1 MTAQAETAVYVYG
14 ILPGDVE
21 YEEPPTGLGTPPSP
35 VRLVR
40 HRDIAA
46 LVSDV
51 EVSNRL
57 GTPDDLL
64 VHEELLDASA
74 ATVPVLPLRFG
85 AVLANEDAVAAE
97 LLEPYYD
104 EFSAALEELEGFQE
118 YIVRARYVQEAILR
132 EIVAEDPRATALSE
146 QTRDADPAAS
156 REGQIQLGQ
165 LISERLAD
173 KRALDTQELFDT
185 LADRVSMSVVRPP
198 GDDFEAVH
206 AAFLVKA
213 ADVDQMVSAVREL
226 AAGWEGRVELRIIGP
241 VAAYDFVVTTG
252 TSPGG

>member
-1 MTAQAETAVYVYG
+1 MTTQAEKAVYVYG

-21 YEEPPTGLGTPPSP
+21 YEEPPTGEGNPPSA
-35 VRLVR
+35 VRLVH

-74 ATVPVLPLRFG
+74 AEVPVLPLRFG
-85 AVLANEDAVAAE
+85 AVVANEDAVANE

-104 EFSAALEELEGFQE
+104 EFSAARQELEGYQE
-118 YIVRARYVQEAILR
+118 YIVRGRCVQEPIFR
-132 EIVAEDPRATALSE
+132 EILAEHSQAAALAD
-146 QTRDADPAAS
+146 QIRDADPAAS

-173 KRALDTQELFDT
+173 KRAQDTQKLSDA
-185 LADRVSMSVVRPP
+185 LAERASMSVVRPP
-198 GDDFEAVH
+198 GDDLEAMH

-213 ADVDQMVSAVREL
+213 TDADEMVSEVQDLAVD
-226 AAGWEGRVELRIIGP
+226 WEGRIDLRIIGP

-252 TSPGG
+252 ASPGG

>member
-1 MTAQAETAVYVYG
+1 MTTQAETAVYVYG

-21 YEEPPTGLGTPPSP
+21 YEDPPTGVGNPPSP

-51 EVSNRL
+51 DVSNRL

-64 VHEELLDASA
+64 VHEELLDANA
-74 ATVPVLPLRFG
+74 AEVPVLPLRFG
-85 AVLANEDAVAAE
+85 AVVADEDAVAAE

-104 EFSAALEELEGFQE
+104 EFSAALQELDGYQE
-118 YIVRARYVQEAILR
+118 YIVRGRYIQEAILR
-132 EIVAEDPRATALSE
+132 EILAEDPRAAGLAN

-165 LISERLAD
+165 LIGERLAG
-173 KRALDTQELFDT
+173 KRNQDTQQLGDA

-198 GDDFEAVH
+198 GDDLEAMH

-213 ADVDQMVSAVREL
+213 TDAAEVVSTVQESRP
-226 AAGWEGRVELRIIGP
+226 AGKAGSSCGSSARWRP
-241 VAAYDFVVTTG
+241 TT
-252 TSPGG
+252 S

>member
-1 MTAQAETAVYVYG
+1 MTTQAEKAVYVYG
-14 ILPGDVE
+14 ILPSDVE
-21 YEEPPTGLGTPPSP
+21 YEEPPTGLGNPPSP

-40 HRDIAA
+40 HKDIAA

-51 EVSNRL
+51 DVSNRL

-64 VHEELLDASA
+64 LHEELLDASA
-74 ATVPVLPLRFG
+74 AEVPVLPLRFG
-85 AVLANEDAVAAE
+85 AVVANEDAVAVE
-97 LLEPYYD
+97 LLEPYYN
-104 EFSAALEELEGFQE
+104 EFSAALRELDGYQE
-118 YIVRARYVQEAILR
+118 YIVRGRYAEKAILR
-132 EIVAEDPRATALSE
+132 EILAEDPQAAALAA

-165 LISERLAD
+165 IIGERLAG
-173 KRALDTQELFDT
+173 KRAQDTRQLSDAV
-185 LADRVSMSVVRPP
+185 ADLVSMSVVRPP
-198 GDDFEAVH
+198 GDDLEAVH

-213 ADVDQMVSAVREL
+213 TDADQMTSAAQEL